1 MLIKRISLL
10 KRAIMKTKILRR
22 GIHDSNVLAGETIR
36 SCRNVIQMLLSL
48 ASEHINTLTLWSGL
62 LIVILIFVMS
72 VMRWETEQFKGS

>member
-1 MLIKRISLL
+1 
-10 KRAIMKTKILRR
+10 MKTKILRR

-36 SCRNVIQMLLSL
+36 SCRNVIQMRVLLSL

-62 LIVILIFVMS
+62 LIVILIIVMS

>member
-10 KRAIMKTKILRR
+10 KRAIIKTKILRR

-48 ASEHINTLTLWSGL
+48 ASEHINTLVRTINSHFDYCDEYDEVGNRT
-62 LIVILIFVMS
+62 I
-72 VMRWETEQFKGS
+72 